1 MPIHPIHLIVRKIFL
16 LFLILVSTPQ
26 VFAQDTIRTYHDQ
39 EETLIKELYLMV
51 NGKANGEIKRFDEE
65 GYLVQ
70 IGHLK
75 DDQRNGLFI
84 DLDPL
89 SGDTVRII
97 PFVDNS
103 RSGES
108 KSFFPGSKLKQTST
122 YQDNQ
127 IVGEV
132 ITYYESG
139 QISDKTNFQH
149 NKPNGLS
156 QTFYES
162 GKQASKVYFSEG
174 RYDGLFEEYAEN
186 GQLLI
191 SATYLNGVL
200 DGRETQYYEDGQV
213 LSVIDYSKGIL
224 DGIYELNYPDGSPER
239 RGNYKK
245 GYEEGALLSYHQNG
259 ELREKAVFKK
269 GIPIQ
274 PTEKYYTSG
283 KLQQKKTFDKL
294 GSPVLEINYF
304 ENGQVHSAINYLY
317 NEAQGEV
324 RIYRE
329 DGSLEEIR
337 RFKDGKMTGKRDFFD
352 EKETL
357 IITEFYEKGNK
368 INK

>member
-1 MPIHPIHLIVRKIFL
+1 MNKILLLTAFSFL
-16 LFLILVSTPQ
+16 ANFAM
-26 VFAQDTIRTYHDQ
+26 AQDTIRTFHDE
-39 EETLIKELYLMV
+39 EETLIKELYFMV

-65 GYLVQ
+65 GNLVQ
-70 IGHLK
+70 IGQLIN
-75 DDQRNGLFI
+75 DQRNGDFI
-84 DLDPL
+84 DLDAI

-97 PFVDNS
+97 PFVNNS
-103 RSGES
+103 RSGIS
-108 KSFFPGSKLKQTST
+108 KSFYPGGTLKQTST
-122 YQDNQ
+122 YMNNQ

-132 ITYYESG
+132 ITYFKSG

-156 QTFYES
+156 ETFYES
-162 GKQASKVYFSEG
+162 GKQASKVHFSEG
-174 RYDGLFEEYAEN
+174 RYDGLFEEFAEN

-245 GYEEGALLSYHQNG
+245 GFEEGALLSYHQNG
-259 ELREKAVFKK
+259 ELRERAIFKK
-269 GIPIQ
+269 GIPTQ
-274 PTEKYYTSG
+274 PTEKYYAST
-283 KLQQKKTFDKL
+283 KLQQKKTFDKQ

-304 ENGQVHSAINYLY
+304 ENGQVHFAINYLY
-317 NEAQGEV
+317 NEAQGDV

-329 DGSLEEIR
+329 DGTLEEIR
-337 RFKDGKMTGKRDFFD
+337 RFKDGKMTGKREFFD